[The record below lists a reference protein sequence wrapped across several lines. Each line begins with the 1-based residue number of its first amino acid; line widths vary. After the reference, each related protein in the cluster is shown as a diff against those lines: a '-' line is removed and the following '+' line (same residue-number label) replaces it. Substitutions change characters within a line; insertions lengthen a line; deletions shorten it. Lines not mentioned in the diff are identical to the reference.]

1 MNGSMENTT
10 SRAGVVCIKTNGAS
24 LAIPGTG
31 LMQMEPNG
39 RKKAGSSMIKIII
52 IWIKMEKC

>member
-1 MNGSMENTT
+1 MNGSIENTT

-24 LAIPGTG
+24 PAIPCTG
-31 LMQMEPNG
+31 LMQMEPT
-39 RKKAGSSMIKIII
+39 GSNKDGTSMIKILI